1 MANTAKTQEF
11 FIGDLDIRVSNDL
24 TKAGKLGP
32 LDTIGLL
39 QDAKVTMTT
48 NQAKLQ
54 ASFPQKTY
62 ATAVTSREMSIEGN
76 LNEYSISNLALIY
89 GDNEAV
95 SSAQLDTATETTC
108 GTAYDV
114 STPGTDLAVADA
126 TGLAADD
133 TVYIYDPNDPS
144 DVMVMEIASI
154 STNTITFTL
163 NIPRSVEIGWKVS
176 KVVSIKLGSSDNI
189 PPLTIQ
195 VVGVMPLDNS
205 PFVYDIWKGT
215 ISGSAEVASST
226 DKFGALAFK
235 VEPLQPTAIDISGGK
250 FGADAVTKA
259 LVKKFPMGRMSK
271 KLTV

>member
-32 LDTIGLL
+32 EDTIGLL

-54 ASFPQKTY
+54 SGFPQKTY
-62 ATAVTSREMSIEGN
+62 ATAVTSRDMTIEGN

-89 GDNEAV
+89 GDNEAL
-95 SSAQLDTATETTC
+95 STAETDTAASTTC

-114 STPGTDLAVADA
+114 ATPSTDLSVVDA
-126 TGLAADD
+126 SGLAADD
-133 TVYIYDPNDPS
+133 TVYIYDPNEPS

-154 STNTITFTL
+154 VTNTVTFTL
-163 NIPRSVEIGWKVS
+163 NIPRSVEIGWVVA
-176 KVVSIKLGSSDNI
+176 KVVSVKLGSSDNI

-215 ISGSAEVASST
+215 ISGTAEVASST
-226 DKFGALAFK
+226 DNFGALAFN
-235 VEPLQPTAIDISGGK
+235 VEPLQPTAIDISSGK
-250 FGADAVTKA
+250 FGSDAVTKA
-259 LVKKFPMGRMSK
+259 LIQKFPMGRMSK